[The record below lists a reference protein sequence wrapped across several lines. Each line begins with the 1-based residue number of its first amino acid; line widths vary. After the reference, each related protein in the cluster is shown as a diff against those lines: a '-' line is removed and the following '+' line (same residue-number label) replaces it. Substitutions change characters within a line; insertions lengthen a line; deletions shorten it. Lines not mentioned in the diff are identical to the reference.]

1 VLYST
6 SLLAIIIDMENLAGY
21 LNNCSFR
28 VVCCHMQGKNGLYR
42 ECVNYAL
49 EHNISIKQTEL
60 DGQTAPIDKRGAF
73 GRFLPSL
80 NAN

>member
-1 VLYST
+1 MKTSWIPFSNTICYSLPSQAQAKKWT
-6 SLLAIIIDMENLAGY
+6 L
-21 LNNCSFR
+21 
-28 VVCCHMQGKNGLYR
+28 Q

-60 DGQTAPIDKRGAF
+60 DGKTALIDKRGAY

-80 NAN
+80 NANSLILEY